1 MPVESTI
8 TTSRYVYSVNERRG
22 LVRVDLGPVHGG
34 VFSLRLGQSIY
45 ALHDGTTFDR
55 NGPVVTIRNPVT
67 GAMINAN
74 INEPQ
79 NTILKALFMGYNS
92 FSSHVIIISD
102 IQGRLSTNGMYFEDC
117 YSWLAGDPTPSPHP
131 QSDPVYG
138 QPVAEAMRQLIESEQ
153 GRQRAAAIERQRMYS
168 AMATNGSYTNIFDSV
183 LNFSYQVTRGPTPAV
198 RQNLNPN
205 PKPPPR
211 NKDWEWEN
219 E

>member
-8 TTSRYVYSVNERRG
+8 TTSRYVYSVNERCG
-22 LVRVDLGPVHGG
+22 LVRVDLGHMHGG

-45 ALHDGTTFDR
+45 ALHDGTTFSR
-55 NGPVVTIRNPVT
+55 SGPVVTIRNPVT
-67 GAMINAN
+67 GGMINAN

-79 NTILKALFMGYNS
+79 STILKALFMGYNS
-92 FSSHVIIISD
+92 FSPHVIIISD

-117 YSWLAGDPTPSPHP
+117 YSWLAGDPAPSPHP
-131 QSDPVYG
+131 QSCS
-138 QPVAEAMRQLIESEQ
+138 QEQ
-153 GRQRAAAIERQRMYS
+153 QSINETLRQRQRRWQEHERQRVAAIERQRMYS
-168 AMATNGSYTNIFDSV
+168 AMAAAYASPVFRLDH
-183 LNFSYQVTRGPTPAV
+183 QMTREPQ
-198 RQNLNPN
+198 RRDERNPN